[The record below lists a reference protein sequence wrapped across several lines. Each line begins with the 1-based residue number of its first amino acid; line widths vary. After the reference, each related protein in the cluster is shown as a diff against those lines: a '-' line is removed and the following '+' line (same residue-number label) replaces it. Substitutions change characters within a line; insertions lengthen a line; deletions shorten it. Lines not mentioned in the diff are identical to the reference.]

1 MELNKTLPTRA
12 ETIKAFKDKMFVEYG
27 ITITLDVEIYILGYP
42 DILEPIVD
50 ILQAINM
57 CDEREADKKK
67 LSIVMVSGIMHEHY
81 RALVIEV
88 DSVALSLQELININ
102 NYKDLLLGGING
114 RVLIKYRRV

>member
-12 ETIKAFKDKMFVEYG
+12 ETINAFKDKMFVEYG
-27 ITITLDVEIYILGYP
+27 ITVTVDVEIYILGYP

>member
-12 ETIKAFKDKMFVEYG
+12 ETIKAFKDKMFIEYG

-88 DSVALSLQELININ
+88 DSDALSLQELININ

>member
-12 ETIKAFKDKMFVEYG
+12 ETINAFNDKMFVEYG
-27 ITITLDVEIYILGYP
+27 ITVTKDVEIYILGYP

-88 DSVALSLQELININ
+88 DSDALSLQELININ